1 MPRYKQ
7 SLAQDA
13 VREYGEIAKKIGLT
27 PTELALSWCYNQK
40 HVSSTIIGATSLLQ
54 LRENI
59 NAYGKKHLVNDEVNA
74 DIQNVYKKYRD
85 PSRM

>member
-1 MPRYKQ
+1 M
-7 SLAQDA
+7 
-13 VREYGEIAKKIGLT
+13 REYGEVAKKIGLT

-40 HVSSTIIGATSLLQ
+40 HVASTIIGATSVTQ

-59 NAYGKKHLVNDEVNA
+59 ESYGKKHLITDDVIS
-74 DIQNVYKKYRD
+74 DIQNVYKKFRD